1 MVSPSFVSI
10 YIRVLKYGSRRWP
23 VNDIPRFLFGSISQ
37 VLKVG
42 TLVACCS
49 IEIISVIRS
58 MVLSNVKPSGK
69 GIYALVESF

>member
-1 MVSPSFVSI
+1 MARSI
-10 YIRVLKYGSRRWP
+10 FFKFLLDYGYSLDGLL
-23 VNDIPRFLFGSISQ
+23 NDIPRVLFGSISQ

-49 IEIISVIRS
+49 IDIIRVITS

>member
-1 MVSPSFVSI
+1 MARSI
-10 YIRVLKYGSRRWP
+10 FFKFLLDYGYSLDGLL
-23 VNDIPRFLFGSISQ
+23 NDIPRVLFGSISQ

-49 IEIISVIRS
+49 IDIIRVIRS

-69 GIYALVESF
+69 GIYALAESF